1 MGVVDET
8 AVPECVRGETLD
20 VCVCVCV
27 TASSSSLTRLSI
39 GTKMVDEFLRSS
51 VS

>member
-20 VCVCVCV
+20 VCV

-39 GTKMVDEFLRSS
+39 GKKMVDEFLRSS